1 MTLRRTKQRTRQ
13 HTIYIPNE
21 LSEALRQEAEEEDC
35 SMSWIVCEE
44 LFNRYGIEPS
54 DLPGERPAK
63 TKTER
68 KQQWEDK
75 QKQKQKS
82 KELSN
87 EQLNEIVE
95 RVRQNF
101 QGNRRLLQFQ
111 TELDKYDLSEEQIEN
126 LTEEYFDA
134 LML

>member
-1 MTLRRTKQRTRQ
+1 MTLRRTKQSNQQ

-75 QKQKQKS
+75 QKQKS

-87 EQLNEIVE
+87 EQLNKIVE
-95 RVRQNF
+95 RVRQNVPENNRILEF
-101 QGNRRLLQFQ
+101 QS
-111 TELDKYDLSEEQIEN
+111 ELDKYDLPEEEIEQT
-126 LTEEYFDA
+126 TEEFYDY
-134 LML
+134 LMS